1 MLNILDLYLR
11 MCKLYYICLPNF
23 MPYIFSMSEISSNVK
38 NPVLTNGALSAESAC
53 ATPFI
58 LSATMN

>member
-1 MLNILDLYLR
+1 
-11 MCKLYYICLPNF
+11 